1 MTTKSNT
8 PIKTDQNKQRFQSA
22 VRRLFGGILGATAYL
37 ITALIVI
44 VIEQSSVDYDL
55 GFIRYVIDVSL
66 FPAWLLFGYLITVP
80 DESMFYLLSLYGLSS
95 IPYAVLGA
103 LIAVRTEKNI
113 ILLVMVLIT
122 IYFYVSWFFA
132 RMFAAILS

>member
-1 MTTKSNT
+1 MTTSSNT
-8 PIKTDQNKQRFQSA
+8 PIKTDQNKQRFQPA
-22 VRRLFGGILGATAYL
+22 VRRLFGGILGATAY
-37 ITALIVI
+37 IVTAKIVE
-44 VIEQSSVDYDL
+44 VIDLSSLDYDL
-55 GFIRYVIDVSL
+55 RFIIRHVIDVSL
-66 FPAWLLFGYLITVP
+66 FPAGVLVWWFTIP
-80 DESMFYLLSLYGLSS
+80 NESMFYLPAMYGLSS

-103 LIAVRTEKNI
+103 LVAVRTEKRI